1 VYSGKIDG
9 EPTTFGT
16 TGFLYRS
23 NKLMYDR
30 LTRSVW
36 NQFTGVP
43 VIGPLAENGT
53 RFSFFPVL
61 LTTWEDWV
69 EEHPDTTVLSQ
80 ETGIY
85 PRSLYVPE
93 SDPNAIY
100 YDYFNSDFTM
110 SPNWNHRDDLFIKD
124 IVMGLGIGESYKA
137 YPVAGIQRER
147 VVNDTLGGENVV
159 VIASPSSEAAR
170 AYRRDGRVFD
180 ADDDDSTAQGLPTT
194 LLDAAGGVWEVTED
208 HLVSDYDP
216 SLKLDRI
223 STHMS
228 FWFGWS
234 SFHPETEL
242 YSRNSR

>member
-1 VYSGKIDG
+1 
-9 EPTTFGT
+9 
-16 TGFLYRS
+16 
-23 NKLMYDR
+23 
-30 LTRSVW
+30 
-36 NQFTGVP
+36 
-43 VIGPLAENGT
+43 
-53 RFSFFPVL
+53 
-61 LTTWEDWV
+61 
-69 EEHPDTTVLSQ
+69 
-80 ETGIY
+80 
-85 PRSLYVPE
+85 
-93 SDPNAIY
+93 
-100 YDYFNSDFTM
+100 
-110 SPNWNHRDDLFIKD
+110 
-124 IVMGLGIGESYKA
+124 MGLGIGESYKA

-194 LLDAAGGVWEVTED
+194 LLDGGGGVWEVTED

-223 STHMS
+223 PTHMS